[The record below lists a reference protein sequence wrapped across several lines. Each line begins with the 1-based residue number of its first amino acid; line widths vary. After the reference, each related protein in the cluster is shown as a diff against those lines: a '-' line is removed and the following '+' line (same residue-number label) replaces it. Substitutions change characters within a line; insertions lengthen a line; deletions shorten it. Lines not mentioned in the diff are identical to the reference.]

1 MNNYTQLR
9 PVIVP
14 LDIKTHQKASAL
26 AAQQSHPEI
35 AKQVYLNILA
45 VAAVSHLLKW
55 LEFETNL
62 EQTHSFNPLLTG
74 LFNATDL
81 IVENRQ
87 LFCMPILPGETEFSA
102 SLDIAKNFIGY
113 VAVQFQ
119 QSLDKVEILGFY
131 PAVAENNLPEKIS
144 IECLQ
149 PLDNL
154 FEFLEK
160 NKQEVLP
167 QNPLVNLGNWF
178 AGMFEEIW
186 LSPEAVLTPKLG
198 FAKSSSVDTVKRAKI
213 IDFGLLLNRQKIALV
228 LTIQPEADS
237 EMGVLVQV
245 YPIDEQEY
253 LPPSLRLKI
262 ELESDIEEVEA
273 RAADQLIQLE
283 FSEVSG
289 KCFSVKV
296 ILDNA
301 EIVEN
306 FVV

>member
-14 LDIKTHQKASAL
+14 LDIKIHQKASAL

-45 VAAVSHLLKW
+45 VSAVSHLLKW

-62 EQTHSFNPLLTG
+62 EQTNSFNPLLSG

-87 LFCMPILPGETEFSA
+87 LFCMPILPGETDFYA
-102 SLDIAKNFIGY
+102 SLDIAENFIGY

-131 PAVAENNLPEKIS
+131 PAVKNDLPEKIS
-144 IECLQ
+144 LAELQ

-154 FEFLEK
+154 FKFLEK

-178 AGMFEEIW
+178 AGIFEAIW

-213 IDFGLLLNRQKIALV
+213 IDFGLLLNRQKVALV
-228 LTIQPEADS
+228 VTIQPELDA
-237 EMGVLVQV
+237 EVGVLVQV

-253 LPPSLRLKI
+253 LPPGLRLKI
-262 ELESDIEEVEA
+262 ELESDIEEVES
-273 RAADQLIQLE
+273 RVADQLIQLE
-283 FSEVSG
+283 FSEIPG

-296 ILDNA
+296 ILDDG

-306 FVV
+306 FLV